1 MFVPLWG
8 RPARPVSPRGRRPA
22 APLAAS
28 LALTALLLSP
38 SVRAQTGGSP
48 PSAAAAEAADGAVL
62 AGVVADAETGAP
74 LPGAAVRLP
83 ALGRGGAAGV
93 DGRFSVSGL
102 PADTATVVVTFVGYE
117 PWRATVDLRRP
128 APLNVRLRPEAG
140 VLGEVEVQA
149 DAARE
154 ALGRDVRPVEVLEGR
169 ELDELRGQTLGETLA
184 ELNGVTTLST
194 GPTISKP
201 VVRGL
206 HSDRVVILENG
217 VRQEGQQWGGEH
229 APEIDPFAAG
239 RIEVVRGA
247 AGVEYGAGAIGGVVR
262 LDDRDLPVEPGLGG
276 RLALQA
282 FSNSGQG
289 AGSVLL
295 EAAPAALP
303 GFAWRLQG
311 SLRRAGDARTPD
323 VVIRNSAFR
332 EASGHLTLGYR
343 RGPLE
348 LDGHLRRYDTELG
361 IYKGSH
367 FGNARNLE
375 AIIERG
381 GPDPDWDYQF
391 SYDIEAPKQRVTH
404 DVASVHGHTT
414 FGDGH
419 HVDAQYAVQN
429 NRRREFDAHRPYSDS
444 LAALGSRPSFD
455 LSLLTQSLDL
465 KVEPNVSD
473 RARLTAGVQA
483 RTQLNENGESGYL
496 VPNFRAYDGGLFA
509 HGSYAASGALTL
521 DAGLRLDAR
530 TMTAFPL
537 DRTTRETQTDTR
549 TFVGGAAAVGALYA
563 VGEHW
568 SLSANVGSAWRP
580 PNVSELYSYGVH
592 HGTAQFEIGD
602 PDLGTE
608 RSFDVSATLRH
619 ESALAS
625 AEVSGYVNHIA
636 DYVYALEQPEPTVT
650 IRGTFPTFATTHT
663 DARLAGVDASV
674 ELRPLAWL
682 DLGARASVL
691 RADNLALGGPLYGVP
706 SNRYGAHVRTGA
718 GRLLGLA
725 DAYAEADVQHV
736 ARQDRVQPGAFLA
749 APYPPGYTLAGL
761 RVGGTLDWGAAPL
774 TVQLGID
781 NLFDVRYRDALSRF
795 RYFVDEPGRNVTLR
809 VAVPLG

>member
-1 MFVPLWG
+1 MYALRLFAVAIALSALA
-8 RPARPVSPRGRRPA
+8 PAAAQPVSAPALSGRV
-22 APLAAS
+22 
-28 LALTALLLSP
+28 T
-38 SVRAQTGGSP
+38 
-48 PSAAAAEAADGAVL
+48 
-62 AGVVADAETGAP
+62 DAETGEP
-74 LPGAAVRLP
+74 LLGAVVRVLDRGAA
-83 ALGRGGAAGV
+83 ADA
-93 DGRFSVSGL
+93 DGRFSISGL
-102 PADTATVVVTFVGYE
+102 PTDTATVAVTYVGYE
-117 PWRATVDLRRP
+117 PWRQTVDLARRP
-128 APLNVRLRPEAG
+128 VLDVRLAPTAG
-140 VLGEVEVQA
+140 ALGEVEVTA
-149 DAARE
+149 DAAQE
-154 ALGRDVRPVEVLEGR
+154 ALGRDVRSVAVLEGR
-169 ELDELRGQTLGETLA
+169 ELDELRGQTLGETLS

-229 APEIDPFAAG
+229 APEIDPFSAG

-262 LDDRDLPVEPGLGG
+262 LEDRDLPTGPGVGG
-276 RLALQA
+276 RLSLQA

-289 AGSVLL
+289 AGSLLL
-295 EAAPAALP
+295 EDAPAALP
-303 GFAWRLQG
+303 GFAWRAQG
-311 SLRRAGDARTPD
+311 SFRRAGDARSPD
-323 VVIRNSAFR
+323 FVIRNSAFR
-332 EASGHLTLGYR
+332 EASGHVTLGYR

-348 LDGHLRRYDTELG
+348 LDGHVRRYDTELG

-367 FGNARNLE
+367 FGNARNLA

-381 GPDPDWDYQF
+381 GPDPSWDYQF

-404 DVASVHGHTT
+404 DVASLHGHTT

-444 LAALGSRPSFD
+444 LAALGERAAFD
-455 LSLLTQSLDL
+455 LSLLTQSVDV

-473 RARLTAGVQA
+473 RARWVVGVQG

-496 VPNFRAYDGGLFA
+496 VPNFRAYDGGLFT
-509 HGSYAASGALTL
+509 HGSWAASPALTL
-521 DAGLRLDAR
+521 DAGLRVDAR
-530 TMTAFPL
+530 TMTAFPF
-537 DRTTRETQTDTR
+537 DFASRRAVADTR
-549 TFVGGAAAVGALYA
+549 TFLGGAAALGALYA
-563 VGEHW
+563 LGDHW
-568 SLSANVGSAWRP
+568 SVAANLGSAWRP
-580 PNVSELYSYGVH
+580 PNVSELYSFGVH

-608 RSFDVSATLRH
+608 RSLDVSATVRH
-619 ESALAS
+619 ESASAS

-636 DYVYALEQPEPTVT
+636 GYIYALEDPEPTVT

-663 DARLAGVDASV
+663 DARLAGVDATV
-674 ELRPLAWL
+674 EVRPAGWVEV
-682 DLGARASVL
+682 GARASVL
-691 RADNLALGGPLYGVP
+691 RADNLDLGGPLYGVP
-706 SNRYGAHVRTGA
+706 SDRFGAHVRATA
-718 GRLLGLA
+718 GRLLGVA

-761 RVGGTLDWGAAPL
+761 RVGGTLDWGAAP
-774 TVQLGID
+774 VQLQLGVD

-809 VAVPLG
+809 VSVPLG

>member
-1 MFVPLWG
+1 MLSLRLLAVALGLVAVGTADAQSLSG
-8 RPARPVSPRGRRPA
+8 R
-22 APLAAS
+22 
-28 LALTALLLSP
+28 
-38 SVRAQTGGSP
+38 
-48 PSAAAAEAADGAVL
+48 
-62 AGVVADAETGAP
+62 VVDAETGAP
-74 LPGAAVRLP
+74 LPGAAVRVLD
-83 ALGRGGAAGV
+83 RGTATDA
-93 DGRFSVSGL
+93 DGRFALAGL
-102 PADTATVVVTFVGYE
+102 PADTATVAVTFVGYQ
-117 PWRATVDLRRP
+117 PWRETVDLGRT
-128 APLNVRLRPEAG
+128 ASLDVRLAPAAD
-140 VLGEVEVQA
+140 VLGEVEVSA
-149 DAARE
+149 DAAQE
-154 ALGRDVRPVEVLEGR
+154 ALGRDVRAVAVLEGR
-169 ELDELRGQTLGETLA
+169 ALEEMRGQTLAETLDG
-184 ELNGVTTLST
+184 LNGVTTLST
-194 GPTISKP
+194 GPTIGKP

-229 APEIDPFAAG
+229 APEIDPFSAG
-239 RIEVVRGA
+239 RIEVVKGA

-262 LDDRDLPVEPGLGG
+262 LDDRDLPTEPGLGG
-276 RLALQA
+276 RLGLQA

-289 AGSVLL
+289 AGSLVL
-295 EAAPAALP
+295 EDAPAGLP
-303 GFAWRLQG
+303 GVAWRLQG
-311 SLRRAGDARTPD
+311 SFRRAGDARTPD

-332 EASGHLTLGYR
+332 EASGHLTVGYQ
-343 RGPLE
+343 RGPLA

-375 AIIERG
+375 AIIARG
-381 GPDPDWDYQF
+381 GPDPDWDYRF

-455 LSLLTQSLDL
+455 LSLLTQSVDL
-465 KVEPNVSD
+465 KLEPSVSD
-473 RARLTAGVQA
+473 RARLAVGVQA
-483 RTQLNENGESGYL
+483 RTQLNENGESGTL
-496 VPNFRAYDGGLFA
+496 VPNFRAYDGGLFT
-509 HGSYAASGALTL
+509 HGSWAASPALTL

-530 TMTAFPL
+530 TMTAYPL
-537 DRTTRETQTDTR
+537 DRASRRVRADTR
-549 TFVGGAAAVGALYA
+549 TFLGGAAAVGALYA
-563 VGEHW
+563 LGEHW
-568 SLSANVGSAWRP
+568 SVAANAGSAWRP
-580 PNVSELYSYGVH
+580 PNVSELYSFGVH

-608 RSFDVSATLRH
+608 RSLDLSATVRH

-636 DYVYALEQPEPTVT
+636 DYIYALETPEPTVT
-650 IRGTFPTFATTHT
+650 IRGTFPTFETTHT
-663 DARLAGVDASV
+663 DARLAGVDANV
-674 ELRPLAWL
+674 EVRPTGWL

-691 RADNLALGGPLYGVP
+691 RADNLDLGGPLYGVP
-706 SNRYGAHVRTGA
+706 SDRVGAHARATA

-736 ARQDRVQPGAFLA
+736 ARQDRVQPGAYLA

-761 RVGGTLDWGAAPL
+761 RLGATLDWNAAPVQL
-774 TVQLGID
+774 QLGID
-781 NLFDVRYRDALSRF
+781 NLFDVRYRDALGRF

-809 VAVPLG
+809 VSVPLG

>member
-1 MFVPLWG
+1 ML
-8 RPARPVSPRGRRPA
+8 
-22 APLAAS
+22 
-28 LALTALLLSP
+28 ALLLTGVVPVGLAAPAS
-38 SVRAQTGGSP
+38 AQP
-48 PSAAAAEAADGAVL
+48 RAVL
-62 AGVVADAETGAP
+62 SGSVADAATGEA
-74 LPGAAVRLP
+74 LAGAAVRLP
-83 ALGRGGAAGV
+83 ALGRGAAADA

-102 PADTATVVVTFVGYE
+102 PADTATVLVTFVGYE
-117 PWRATVDLRRP
+117 PERRLVDLRSG
-128 APLNVRLRPEAG
+128 AATLDVRLRPAEDALG
-140 VLGEVEVQA
+140 VVEVEA
-149 DAARE
+149 DAAQE
-154 ALGRDVRPVEVLEGR
+154 ALGRDTRPVAVLEGR
-169 ELDELRGQTLGETLA
+169 QLDELRGQTLAETLS

-262 LDDRDLPVEPGLGG
+262 LDDRDLPAQPGLDG
-276 RLALQA
+276 RLSLQA

-289 AGSVLL
+289 AGSLL
-295 EAAPAALP
+295 VEDAPAALP
-303 GFAWRLQG
+303 GFAWRAQG
-311 SLRRAGDARTPD
+311 SFRRAGDARSPD
-323 VVIRNSAFR
+323 FVIRNSAFR

-367 FGNARNLE
+367 FGNARNLA

-381 GPDPDWDYQF
+381 GPDPDWDYRF

-419 HVDAQYAVQN
+419 HVDAQVAVQN

-455 LSLLTQSLDL
+455 LSLLTQSLDV
-465 KVEPNVSD
+465 KVEPDLSD
-473 RARLTAGVQA
+473 RARLAVGVQA

-496 VPNFRAYDGGLFA
+496 VPNFRAYDGGLFT
-509 HGSYAASGALTL
+509 HGSWAASPALTL

-537 DRTTRETQTDTR
+537 DRATRRAVADTR
-549 TFVGGAAAVGALYA
+549 TFVGGAAAVGALYTL
-563 VGEHW
+563 GEHW
-568 SLSANVGSAWRP
+568 SLAANLGSAWRP

-608 RSFDVSATLRH
+608 RSLDLSATVRH
-619 ESALAS
+619 ESAVAS
-625 AEVSGYVNHIA
+625 AEVAGYVNHIA
-636 DYVYALEQPEPTVT
+636 GYVYALERPDPTVT
-650 IRGTFPTFATTHT
+650 IRGTFPTFATTHA
-663 DARLAGVDASV
+663 DARLAGVDATA
-674 ELRPLAWL
+674 EIRPAGWL
-682 DLGARASVL
+682 ELGARASLL
-691 RADNLALGGPLYGVP
+691 RADNLDLDGPLYGVP
-706 SNRYGAHVRTGA
+706 SDRYGAHARATA
-718 GRLLGLA
+718 GRLLGFA
-725 DAYAEADVQHV
+725 DAYAQAEVQHV

-761 RVGGTLDWGAAPL
+761 RVGGTLGWGAAP
-774 TVQLGID
+774 VQLQLSVD

-809 VAVPLG
+809 VSVPLG

>member
-1 MFVPLWG
+1 MSVPFWG
-8 RPARPVSPRGRRPA
+8 RPARPGSPRGRWSA
-22 APLAAS
+22 APLVAS
-28 LALTALLLSP
+28 LALAVFVVSP
-38 SVRAQTGGSP
+38 SARAQTDGSP
-48 PSAAAAEAADGAVL
+48 PGAVL
-62 AGVVADAETGAP
+62 DGVVVDAETGAP

-83 ALGRGGAAGV
+83 ALGRGGVAGV

-128 APLNVRLRPEAG
+128 APLDVRLASSEG
-140 VLGEVEVQA
+140 VLDEVEVQA
-149 DAARE
+149 DAAQE
-154 ALGRDVRPVEVLEGR
+154 ALGRDTRPVAVLEGR
-169 ELDELRGQTLGETLA
+169 ALDESRGQTLAETLA

-194 GPTISKP
+194 GPTIAKP

-239 RIEVVRGA
+239 RIEVVKGA

-262 LDDRDLPVEPGLGG
+262 LDDEDLPTEPGVGG
-276 RLALQA
+276 RLSVQA

-289 AGSVLL
+289 AGSVLV
-295 EAAPAALP
+295 EDAPAALP
-303 GFAWRLQG
+303 GFAWRVQG
-311 SLRRAGDARTPD
+311 SARRAGDARTPD
-323 VVIRNSAFR
+323 YVLRNSAFA
-332 EASGHLTLGYR
+332 EAAGHVTLGYR

-348 LDGHLRRYDTELG
+348 LDAHLRRYATELG

-367 FGNARNLE
+367 FGNARNLA

-381 GPDPDWDYQF
+381 GPDPAWDYGF
-391 SYDIEAPKQRVTH
+391 SYAIEAPKQTVTH
-404 DVASVHGHTT
+404 DVASLHGHTT

-419 HVDAQYAVQN
+419 HVDAQVAVQR
-429 NRRREFDAHRPYSDS
+429 NRRQEFDAHRPYSDS
-444 LAALGSRPSFD
+444 LAALGARPSFD
-455 LSLLTQSLDL
+455 LALLTQSADL

-473 RARLTAGVQA
+473 RARLTVGLQA
-483 RTQLNENGESGYL
+483 RTQLNENGESGFL

-509 HGSYAASGALTL
+509 HGSFAASPRLTL

-530 TMTAFPL
+530 TQRAFPF
-537 DRTTRETQTDTR
+537 DYATRTFGDVRR
-549 TFVGGAAAVGALYA
+549 TFVGGAAVVGGLVALA
-563 VGEHW
+563 DGW
-568 SLSANVGSAWRP
+568 SLAATVGSAWRP
-580 PNVSELYSYGVH
+580 PNVSELYSFGVH

-608 RSFDVSATLRH
+608 RSLDVSATLRH
-619 ESALAS
+619 ESAWAS
-625 AEVSGYVNHIA
+625 AEVSGYVNHVL

-650 IRGTFPTFATTHT
+650 IRGTFPTFQTTHT
-663 DARLAGVDASV
+663 DARLAGIDAQV
-674 ELRPLAWL
+674 EVRPLGWL
-682 DLGARASVL
+682 DVGARASVL

-706 SNRYGAHVRTGA
+706 SDRYGAHVRAGA
-718 GRLLGLA
+718 GRLLGF
-725 DAYAEADVQHV
+725 DDVYAEADVQHV
-736 ARQDRVQPGAFLA
+736 ARQGRVQPGAFLA

-761 RVGGTLDWGAAPL
+761 SVGGTVDWGAAPL
-774 TVQLGID
+774 RVQLGVD

-795 RYFVDEPGRNVTLR
+795 RYFADEPGRNVTLR

>member
-1 MFVPLWG
+1 MSPSILG
-8 RPARPVSPRGRRPA
+8 RAERTGLPTLLRAF
-22 APLAAS
+22 LAS
-28 LALTALLLSP
+28 LALALLLAAPAS
-38 SVRAQTGGSP
+38 AQP
-48 PSAAAAEAADGAVL
+48 RAVL
-62 AGVVADAETGAP
+62 SGSVADAATGEA

-83 ALGRGGAAGV
+83 TLGLGAAADA
-93 DGRFSVSGL
+93 DGRFRLAGL
-102 PADTATVVVTFVGYE
+102 PADTAAVVVTFIGYAPE
-117 PWRATVDLRRP
+117 RRVVDLRP
-128 APLNVRLRPEAG
+128 GAATLDVRLRPSQDA
-140 VLGEVEVQA
+140 LGEVEVVA
-149 DAARE
+149 NEARD
-154 ALGRDVRPVEVLEGR
+154 ALGRDPRPVAVLEGR
-169 ELDELRGQTLGETLA
+169 ELEEMRGQTLGETLA
-184 ELNGVTTLST
+184 GLNGVTTLST
-194 GPTISKP
+194 GPTIAKP

-229 APEIDPFAAG
+229 APEIDPFSAG
-239 RIEVVRGA
+239 RIEVIKGA

-262 LDDRDLPVEPGLGG
+262 LDDRDLPTEPGVGG
-276 RLALQA
+276 RLSLQA

-289 AGSVLL
+289 AGSLLL
-295 EAAPAALP
+295 EDAPATLP
-303 GFAWRLQG
+303 GVAWRLQG
-311 SLRRAGDARTPD
+311 SFRRAGDARSPD
-323 VVIRNSAFR
+323 FVIRNSAFR

-348 LDGHLRRYDTELG
+348 LDGHVRRYDTELG

-381 GPDPDWDYQF
+381 GPDPDWNYEF
-391 SYDIEAPKQRVTH
+391 SYAIEAPKQRVTH
-404 DVASVHGHTT
+404 DVASLHGHTT

-465 KVEPNVSD
+465 KLEPNVSD
-473 RARLTAGVQA
+473 RARLVLGVQG

-496 VPNFRAYDGGLFA
+496 VPNFRAYDGGLFTHA
-509 HGSYAASGALTL
+509 SYAASGRLTL

-530 TMTAFPL
+530 TMTAFPS
-537 DRTTRETQTDTR
+537 DRATRETRADTR
-549 TFVGGAAAVGALYA
+549 TFLGGAAAVGALYTL
-563 VGEHW
+563 GPHW
-568 SLSANVGSAWRP
+568 SVAANLGSAWRP

-602 PDLGTE
+602 PNLGTE
-608 RSFDVSATLRH
+608 RSLDLSATVRH

-636 DYVYALEQPEPTVT
+636 GYVYALERPEPTVT

-663 DARLAGVDASV
+663 DARLAGVDATAEV
-674 ELRPLAWL
+674 RPTGWL
-682 DLGARASVL
+682 ELGARASLL
-691 RADNLALGGPLYGVP
+691 RADNLDLGGPLYGVP
-706 SNRYGAHVRTGA
+706 SDRVGAHARATA
-718 GRLLGLA
+718 GRLLGVA
-725 DAYAEADVQHV
+725 EAYVEADVRHV

-749 APYPPGYTLAGL
+749 APYPPGYTLAGV
-761 RVGGTLDWGAAPL
+761 RVGGTVGWGAAPVQ
-774 TVQLGID
+774 VQLGID

-809 VAVPLG
+809 VSVPLG